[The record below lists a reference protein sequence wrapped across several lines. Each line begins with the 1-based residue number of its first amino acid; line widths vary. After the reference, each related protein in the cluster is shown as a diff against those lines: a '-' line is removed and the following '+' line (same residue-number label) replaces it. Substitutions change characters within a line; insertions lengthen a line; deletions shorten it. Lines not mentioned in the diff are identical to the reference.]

1 MAAGGGSPGRRVL
14 EAETVSCSRGDRPL
28 FAPVSFSLKAGA
40 LLQVR
45 GPNGQGKSTLMRALA
60 GLSWA
65 AQGEVRWSG
74 ERIRTLGEDYRREIV
89 YVGHLNGLHGELT
102 PLENL
107 RFFASLEGLGRR
119 AGTAL
124 AENALERLR
133 LSAHAELPAKFL
145 SQGQKRRLALGR
157 LLLTGRRL
165 WLLDE
170 PFAALDVH
178 STGELAQWIG
188 AHLAGG
194 GLTVLISHQEIP
206 IPVGT
211 LHSLPLIPF
220 QGGLE

>member
-1 MAAGGGSPGRRVL
+1 ML
-14 EAETVSCSRGDRPL
+14 EAEAVSCSRGDRPL
-28 FAPVSFSLKAGA
+28 FDPVSFSLNPGA
-40 LLQVR
+40 LLQIR

-65 AQGEVRWSG
+65 ARGEVRWSG
-74 ERIRTLGEDYRREIV
+74 ARIRALAEDYRREVV

-119 AGTAL
+119 EGTAV
-124 AENALERLR
+124 AEDALERLR
-133 LSAHAELPAKFL
+133 LSVHAELPSKFL

-157 LLLTGRRL
+157 LMLTGRRL

-178 STGELAQWIG
+178 STDELARWIG
-188 AHLAGG
+188 AHLATG
-194 GLTVLISHQEIP
+194 GLAVLISHQEVP
-206 IPVGT
+206 IPEGT
-211 LHSLPLIPF
+211 LQSLPLMPF
-220 QGGLE
+220 QGRFE